1 MIGGTEA
8 AAVGFGL
15 AASVSWGTSDFSG
28 GMAAKRVHIFGVMI
42 FSYAVGLALM
52 ITLAI
57 TRGEPVAAA
66 ADLMWA
72 TGAGLAGAV
81 GLTAQYRALA
91 VGRMGIAAP
100 VSAVLGATIPV
111 IFSAFVDGVP
121 GSLRVIGFGLAI
133 LGVALISRARTAS
146 SGTDG
151 LGLAVIAGVG
161 FGLFFILIDQVSE
174 DAVFWPL
181 AAARAASFAVLL
193 IVALSSGQAW
203 LPSRTGLRIV
213 LLTGTLDVGGNAF
226 FLLAAQS
233 GRLDVA
239 SVLSSLYPAVTVI
252 LARSILKEHVTRVQG
267 LGIAAALVAIPLIA
281 A

>member
-1 MIGGTEA
+1 MIGGTEL

-15 AASVSWGTSDFSG
+15 AASLSWGTSDFSG
-28 GMAAKRVHIFGVMI
+28 GMAAKRVHIFGVMTI
-42 FSYAVGLALM
+42 SYAVGLVLLIAL
-52 ITLAI
+52 AVA
-57 TRGEPVAAA
+57 RGEPVAAA
-66 ADLMWA
+66 SDLMWA
-72 TGAGLAGAV
+72 AGAGLAGAA

-91 VGRMGIAAP
+91 VGRMGIVAP
-100 VSAVLGATIPV
+100 VAAVLGATIPV
-111 IFSAFVDGVP
+111 IFSAFSEGVP

-133 LGVALISRARTAS
+133 LGVALISRARTAG
-146 SGTDG
+146 SGADG
-151 LGLAVIAGVG
+151 LGLAVIAGLG
-161 FGLFFILIDQVSE
+161 FGLFFILIDQVSD

-181 AAARAASFAVLL
+181 VAARGASFAVLL

-203 LPSRTGLRIV
+203 LPSRSGLRIV
-213 LLTGTLDVGGNAF
+213 LLAGALDVGGNTF

-252 LARSILKEHVTRVQG
+252 LARGILKEHVTRAQG
-267 LGIAAALVAIPLIA
+267 IGIAAALIAIPLIA

>member
-1 MIGGTEA
+1 MIGGTEL

-15 AASVSWGTSDFSG
+15 AASLSWGTSDFSG
-28 GMAAKRVHIFGVMI
+28 GMAAKRVHIFGVMTI
-42 FSYAVGLALM
+42 SYAVGLALL
-52 ITLAI
+52 IGLAVA
-57 TRGEPVAAA
+57 RGEPVSAASDLLWA
-66 ADLMWA
+66 A
-72 TGAGLAGAV
+72 GAGLVGAA

-91 VGRMGIAAP
+91 VGRMGIVAP
-100 VSAVLGATIPV
+100 VAAVLGAAVPV
-111 IFSAFVDGVP
+111 IFSAFSEGVP

-133 LGVALISRARTAS
+133 LGVALISRARTVS

-151 LGLAVIAGVG
+151 LGLAVIAGLG
-161 FGLFFILIDQVSE
+161 FGLFFILIDQVSD

-181 AAARAASFAVLL
+181 IAARGASLVVIL

-203 LPSRTGLRIV
+203 LPSRSSLRIV
-213 LLTGTLDVGGNAF
+213 LLAGTLDVGGNTF

-267 LGIAAALVAIPLIA
+267 IGIAAALVAIPLIA

>member
-1 MIGGTEA
+1 MIGGTEL

-15 AASVSWGTSDFSG
+15 AASLSWGTSDFSG
-28 GMAAKRVHIFGVMI
+28 GMAAKRVHIFGVMTI
-42 FSYAVGLALM
+42 SYAVGLVLLIAL
-52 ITLAI
+52 AVA
-57 TRGEPVAAA
+57 RGEPVAAA
-66 ADLMWA
+66 SDLMWA
-72 TGAGLAGAV
+72 AGAGLAGAA

-91 VGRMGIAAP
+91 VGRMGIVAP
-100 VSAVLGATIPV
+100 VAAVLGATIPV
-111 IFSAFVDGVP
+111 IFSAFSEGVP

-133 LGVALISRARTAS
+133 LGVALISRARTAG
-146 SGTDG
+146 SGADG
-151 LGLAVIAGVG
+151 LGLAVIAGMG
-161 FGLFFILIDQVSE
+161 FGLFFILIDQVSD

-181 AAARAASFAVLL
+181 VAARGASFAVLL

-203 LPSRTGLRIV
+203 LPSRSGLRIV
-213 LLTGTLDVGGNAF
+213 LLAGALDVGGNTF

-252 LARSILKEHVTRVQG
+252 LARGILKEHVTRAQG
-267 LGIAAALVAIPLIA
+267 IGIAAALIAIPLIA

>member
-1 MIGGTEA
+1 MIGGTEF

-28 GMAAKRVHIFGVMI
+28 GMAAKRVHVFGVMTI
-42 FSYAVGLALM
+42 SYAVGLVLLIGLAL
-52 ITLAI
+52 A
-57 TRGEPVAAA
+57 RQGPVGPVSDLLWAA
-66 ADLMWA
+66 
-72 TGAGLAGAV
+72 GAGLVGAV
-81 GLTAQYRALA
+81 GLAAQYRALA

-100 VSAVLGATIPV
+100 VAAILGATIPV
-111 IFSAFVDGVP
+111 IFSAFVDGMP

-133 LGVALISRARTAS
+133 FSVALISRAQTGS
-146 SGTDG
+146 GGTDG
-151 LGLAVIAGVG
+151 LGLAVIAGIG
-161 FGLFFILIDQVSE
+161 FGLFFIMIDQVSD

-181 AAARAASFAVLL
+181 VAARGASLVALL
-193 IVALSSGQAW
+193 IVTLSSGQAR
-203 LPSRTGLRIV
+203 LPSRADLRIV
-213 LLTGTLDVGGNAF
+213 LLAGALDVGGNTF

-239 SVLSSLYPAVTVI
+239 TVLSSLYPAVTVI

>member
-28 GMAAKRVHIFGVMI
+28 GMAAKRVPIFGVMI

-52 ITLAI
+52 IALAI

-111 IFSAFVDGVP
+111 IFSTFVDGVP
-121 GSLRVIGFGLAI
+121 GGPRVLGFGLAI
-133 LGVALISRARTAS
+133 LGVALISRARTAR

-161 FGLFFILIDQVSE
+161 F

-181 AAARAASFAVLL
+181 AAARGASFAVMV

-226 FLLAAQS
+226 FLLAAQG

-252 LARSILKEHVTRVQG
+252 LARSILKERITRVQG
-267 LGIAAALVAIPLIA
+267 LGIAAALAAIPLIA